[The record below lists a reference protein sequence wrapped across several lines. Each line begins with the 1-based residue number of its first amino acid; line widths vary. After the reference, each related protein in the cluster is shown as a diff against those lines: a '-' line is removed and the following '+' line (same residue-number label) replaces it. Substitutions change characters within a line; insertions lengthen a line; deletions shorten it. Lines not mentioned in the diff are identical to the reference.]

1 MHVFIVTIGTRGD
14 LELFLMLGRALRRR
28 RHQVVLG
35 TSPFYLHW
43 VRQAG
48 LDGIPLGD
56 GTLEQLLKLLYALVT
71 VGDRTQRTLAFYK
84 FWVQAQVAQAM
95 PQITTIGA
103 GTDYFVSNLKMM
115 LRRQGQVVPGAAVT
129 YDLPAS
135 PGELEEYRTGEQG
148 GRIIDLVA
156 LNKQLADPEDS
167 WGLRYHFTGFWQP
180 EQTPARPLP
189 AELEAFAAQGSP
201 PVVLTMGSMVM
212 FDAARLASA
221 FDEALRLTG
230 RRGVLVGGWSEMANT
245 PRSPERLFC
254 LREAPYDSLF
264 PRAACVIHHGGCG
277 TIAAVLRAG
286 RPSIVLPQVT
296 CQELF
301 GQRLVQ
307 EQLAAGLLEATTLSA
322 EDLAALIDRAAS
334 DPALAESAH
343 AWQLR
348 IARDGGVQSAADLI
362 DAHADQIHGWGA
374 AAARSNQ
381 HE

>member
-14 LELFLMLGRALRRR
+14 LELFLMLGRALRQR

-48 LDGIPLGD
+48 LEGIPLGD
-56 GTLEQLLKLLYALVT
+56 GTLEQLLKLLYALAPVS
-71 VGDRTQRTLAFYK
+71 DRTQRTLAFYK

-103 GTDYFVSNLKMM
+103 CTDYFVSNLKMM

-129 YDLPAS
+129 YDPPAS
-135 PGELEEYRTGEQG
+135 PAELDEYRTGEQG
-148 GRIIDLVA
+148 GRIVDLVA
-156 LNKQLADPEDS
+156 LNKQLADPEGR
-167 WGLRYHFTGFWQP
+167 WGPRYRFTGFWQP
-180 EQTPARPLP
+180 EQTSARPLP
-189 AELEAFAAQGSP
+189 AELESFVAQGSP
-201 PVVLTMGSMVM
+201 PIVLTMGSMVM
-212 FDAARLASA
+212 FDAARLATA
-221 FDEALRLTG
+221 FDEALKLAG
-230 RRGVLVGGWSEMANT
+230 RRGVLVGGWSEMKHNA
-245 PRSPERLFC
+245 RSPERLYC
-254 LREAPYDSLF
+254 LREAPYDWLF

-277 TIAAVLRAG
+277 TVAAVLRAG
-286 RPSIVLPQVT
+286 QPSIVLPQVT

-307 EQLAAGLLEATTLSA
+307 EKLAAGLLEASTLSA
-322 EDLAALIDRAAS
+322 EDLAALIDRAVN
-334 DPALAESAH
+334 DPAFAESAH
-343 AWQLR
+343 VWQQR
-348 IARDGGVQSAADLI
+348 IAKDGGLHMAADLI

-374 AAARSNQ
+374 AAHADQ